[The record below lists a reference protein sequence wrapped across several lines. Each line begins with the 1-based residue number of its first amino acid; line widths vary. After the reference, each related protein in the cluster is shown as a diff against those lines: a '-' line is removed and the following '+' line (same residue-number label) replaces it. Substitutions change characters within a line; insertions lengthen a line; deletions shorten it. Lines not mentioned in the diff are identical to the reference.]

1 MQHALERG
9 GLATTIAHM
18 LPPTRPRP
26 GLPRPAATLVLLLAV
41 CAGGCAFDR
50 EWRRLNRAQFAATA
64 KTTTAP
70 ADADPLAGRWEGRW
84 VSERNGH
91 AGKLRAIVKPI
102 DATAYRV
109 DYDAMYMGVLRFGYG
124 MKLTAAREPGRDG
137 NGDGERVAFEGQ
149 ENLGPLAGGV
159 YRYKGVADGRTF
171 TATYESRHDH
181 GRFEMTRPK

>member
-1 MQHALERG
+1 MAAP
-9 GLATTIAHM
+9 ATRQA
-18 LPPTRPRP
+18 
-26 GLPRPAATLVLLLAV
+26 
-41 CAGGCAFDR
+41 
-50 EWRRLNRAQFAATA
+50 
-64 KTTTAP
+64 

-124 MKLTAAREPGRDG
+124 MKLRAAPHDESRK
-137 NGDGERVAFEGQ
+137 VAFEGE
-149 ENLGPLAGGV
+149 ENLGALAGGV
-159 YRYKGVADGRTF
+159 YRYKGVADGQTF
-171 TATYESRHDH
+171 TATYASRYDH